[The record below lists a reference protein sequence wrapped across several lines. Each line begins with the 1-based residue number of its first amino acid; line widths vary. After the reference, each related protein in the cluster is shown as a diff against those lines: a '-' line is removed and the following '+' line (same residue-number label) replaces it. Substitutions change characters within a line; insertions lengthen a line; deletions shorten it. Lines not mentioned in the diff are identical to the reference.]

1 MGCGEARE
9 RLPAGCFSWKCVTKW
24 LGGCGLIADLI
35 NRSINGS
42 VVIRDSRSLFCV
54 TLRIACA
61 DGRKK
66 KKEKKEQKISSL
78 RKLF

>member
-1 MGCGEARE
+1 VGCGEARE

-54 TLRIACA
+54 FTLRIACA

-66 KKEKKEQKISSL
+66 KKKKKNKKSHH
-78 RKLF
+78 